1 MLFSERVFSKTVN
14 NVIIS
19 LTDTVRKD
27 VTALNERFFQLPEKK
42 QSAVINAGFRIFSQY
57 SYRKSPVSEIAAEA
71 GISKSLLFY
80 YFRNKKEL
88 YLFLCKYSV
97 EVTQQELLRQKCC
110 DNSDFFDVFL
120 SGLRVKVQLMKRYP
134 ELAMFQLKAFY
145 EKDSELRPEINKL
158 IGEYSGFDNQAE
170 MLRLDKDSFKDGLD
184 LEMMYWDMYYASEGY
199 LWEKLQ
205 SNDVDPDQMEKDFT
219 RMIGFWRSLYS
230 KEKR

>member
-1 MLFSERVFSKTVN
+1 M
-14 NVIIS
+14 
-19 LTDTVRKD
+19 
-27 VTALNERFFQLPEKK
+27 NERFFQLPEKK

-97 EVTQQELLRQKCC
+97 EVTQQELLRQKCY

-170 MLRLDKDSFKDGLD
+170 MLRLDKDNFKEGLD

-199 LWEKLQ
+199 LLEKLQ
-205 SNDVDPDQMEKDFT
+205 SNDIDPDQMEKDFT